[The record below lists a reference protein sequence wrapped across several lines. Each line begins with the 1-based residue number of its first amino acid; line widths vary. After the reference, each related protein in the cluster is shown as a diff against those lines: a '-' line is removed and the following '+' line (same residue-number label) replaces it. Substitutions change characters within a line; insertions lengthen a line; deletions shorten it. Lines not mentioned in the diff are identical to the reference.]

1 MTKYSYK
8 TNDVK
13 VINLSIQTHKGD
25 GGIFDMSQLLTIDIY
40 EDVTKPT
47 MYATIEVVDALDLLT
62 KLPIIGEEKVEL
74 TIETPGITE
83 PSTFIFRCF
92 QVTNV
97 EPFRNSKGIT
107 YTLHCVSEEHLN
119 NTSTIR
125 SHMSGLISDMVQ
137 RILVNSLSTKK
148 KFYQEPTV
156 GNELLNFPKL
166 KPLAAIDFLRQRA
179 VGAEHKMSPYVF
191 FENQYGFNFTTIKGL
206 FERGLKEVES
216 TGRDF
221 TFKQNPMG
229 SPQKEVES
237 FRAILDYQLVYNG
250 ESYRKL
256 QQGAYRMKTQMFD
269 LATKNIETIDFN
281 LEEMFSSFAPDKKK
295 ARPNSGEWMNE
306 FAQNVPQILFGVKDT
321 SRPPIFVLENLAG
334 KNSFSLLLNDDVTR
348 VMVPGDS
355 GLAVG
360 HVVRLNMPE
369 IDGLS
374 AQKKLD
380 KVRTGDYLIVRLR
393 HMITFQ
399 NASKHRI
406 VFDCVQLGS

>member
-1 MTKYSYK
+1 MIPYNYK

-13 VINLSIQTHKGD
+13 IRSLSIQTHKGD
-25 GGIFDMSQLLTIDIY
+25 GGIFDMSQMLTIDVY
-40 EDVTKPT
+40 EDITKPT
-47 MYATIEVVDALDLLT
+47 LYATIEVVDALDLLT

-74 TIETPGITE
+74 TIETPGIAE
-83 PSTFIFRCF
+83 PTTFKFRCF

-97 EPFRNSKGIT
+97 EPFKNSKGLT
-107 YTLHCVSEEHLN
+107 YTLHCVSEEHLY
-119 NTSTIR
+119 NTSIMR
-125 SHMSGLISDMVQ
+125 GHMLGLISDMVQ
-137 RILVNSLSTKK
+137 RILVDSLATKK

-179 VGAEHKMSPYVF
+179 VGLDYKLSPYVF
-191 FENQYGFNFTTIKGL
+191 FENQYGFNFTTIEGL
-206 FERGLKEVES
+206 FKRGLKEVES
-216 TGRDF
+216 TGREF

-229 SPQKEVES
+229 STQKEVES
-237 FRAILDYQLVYNG
+237 FRSILDYQLVYNG

-269 LATKNIETIDFN
+269 LATKGVETLDFN
-281 LEEMFSSFAPDKKK
+281 LQEKFSSFAPDGKKTI
-295 ARPNSGEWMNE
+295 PNSGEWMSE
-306 FAQNVPQILFGVKDT
+306 FAQSIPQIFFGVKDS
-321 SRPPIFVLENLAG
+321 SRPPIFVLENLAS
-334 KNSFSLLLNDDVTR
+334 KNSFTLLLNDDVTR

-369 IDGLS
+369 IDGLTS
-374 AQKKLD
+374 QKKLD
-380 KVRTGDYLIVRLR
+380 QVRRGDYLVVRLR

-406 VFDCVQLGS
+406 VFDCVQLGQ